1 MNAKDWSYIPSKFN
15 KQKNLEIFGDSNNNF
30 PPKLFTREEIS
41 KMTPEEFKQNEKTI
55 MEQMKNGQIKSATT
69 NINYENYKNPE
80 TGKSRIFTREDVQK
94 MSSDEYAKYE
104 NEINSQVKTIGL
116 PFERDLPDNTPTY
129 KKEKS
134 KSYSTS
140 SKDGKWV
147 TINGNHVLIEK

>member
-1 MNAKDWSYIPSKFN
+1 M
-15 KQKNLEIFGDSNNNF
+15 KQKKRGVQILEFEKPIYAIQD
-30 PPKLFTREEIS
+30 KIEEL
-41 KMTPEEFKQNEKTI
+41 KQT
-55 MEQMKNGQIKSATT
+55 SDAT

-80 TGKSRIFTREDVQK
+80 TGKSRVFTREDVQK

-104 NEINSQVKTIGL
+104 KEINSQVKTIVL
-116 PFERDLPDNTPTY
+116 PFERDLPEKIPTY